1 MREYEFNFIV
11 QPEISEEGSTTILG
25 KLDGILEQ
33 SGATRL
39 LLDDQGKRKLAYP
52 IQKFQKGHYYLLSF
66 LDDGKV
72 VDELE
77 RTLRIEESVLRFLTV
92 KVEDEVKDVEG
103 RVASAREK
111 EAELQKRLAEKAARE
126 AEEAKARAAA
136 EAEAAAKAAA
146 AAEAAA
152 EAEAAAAAA
161 ASESEAE
168 AEAGETEAAT
178 EAPAEAA
185 AEEATEEAPVA
196 AGGDDDE
203 KTKEESA

>member
-1 MREYEFNFIV
+1 MREYEFNFII
-11 QPEISEEGSTTILG
+11 QPEISEEGSATILQ
-25 KLDGILEQ
+25 KLDGILE
-33 SGATRL
+33 SAGSTRL

-92 KVEDEVKDVEG
+92 KVDEEVKDVET
-103 RVASAREK
+103 RVAAAREK

-146 AAEAAA
+146 EAEAKAAEEAAAAEASAEGEASEAPAEEPAAEAA
-152 EAEAAAAAA
+152 
-161 ASESEAE
+161 
-168 AEAGETEAAT
+168 
-178 EAPAEAA
+178 
-185 AEEATEEAPVA
+185 
-196 AGGDDDE
+196 GDDDS
-203 KTKEESA
+203 TKEESA

>member
-1 MREYEFNFIV
+1 MREYEFNFII
-11 QPEISEEGSTTILG
+11 QPEISEEGSATLLA
-25 KLDGILEQ
+25 KLDEILE
-33 SGATRL
+33 GAGSTRL
-39 LLDDQGKRKLAYP
+39 LLDDQGKRKFAYP

-92 KVEDEVKDVEG
+92 KVEDEVQDVEG
-103 RVASAREK
+103 RVAAAREK

-146 AAEAAA
+146 EAAA
-152 EAEAAAAAA
+152 KAAEEEAAAAAP
-161 ASESEAE
+161 AE
-168 AEAGETEAAT
+168 GEAT
-178 EAPAEAA
+178 ETPTEETA
-185 AEEATEEAPVA
+185 AEEPA
-196 AGGDDDE
+196 AETAGDDDS
-203 KTKEESA
+203 TKEASA